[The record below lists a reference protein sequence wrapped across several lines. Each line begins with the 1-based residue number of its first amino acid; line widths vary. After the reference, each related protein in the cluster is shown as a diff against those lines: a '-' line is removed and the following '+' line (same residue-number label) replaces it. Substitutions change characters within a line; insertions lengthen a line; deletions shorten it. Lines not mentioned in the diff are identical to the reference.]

1 MWLQT
6 KVIVDG
12 EIVCLRKGVFV
23 GAFDEVCVSE
33 SDFGDWLCM
42 SDFEMCAT
50 VYHGLVQHMGNVC
63 SPLQLSA
70 SMLKVFS
77 LLKWFDTFCSFN
89 RFVIK

>member
-1 MWLQT
+1 MWLQH

-23 GAFDEVCVSE
+23 GGFDEVCVSE
-33 SDFGDWLCM
+33 QSDFGDWFVY
-42 SDFEMCAT
+42 FEMCVT
-50 VYHGLVQHMGNVC
+50 VYHGLVQHIGNVC

-77 LLKWFDTFCSFN
+77 LLKWSDTFCSFSI
-89 RFVIK
+89 FVIK